1 MNVTTMPTIFLVGYM
16 GCGKTTLGA
25 ALAAVMK
32 VPFIDLDDYI
42 EERHEARISTIFSEV
57 GEAGFRKIEQQA
69 LREVAH
75 LGGIVA
81 CGGGTPCFS
90 GNMELMNSMGLTIW
104 LTTSA
109 ERIAARLSLPEQKAK
124 RPLVAEMADEEILD
138 FVKKS
143 LAERETYYAK
153 AQLRFDSTNIETAT
167 DTIETATLLAGVLAS
182 LTT

>member
-1 MNVTTMPTIFLVGYM
+1 M

-25 ALAAVMK
+25 ALAAVMN

-42 EERHEARISTIFSEV
+42 EERHEARIATIFSEA
-57 GEAGFRKIEQQA
+57 GESGFRKLEQQA

-90 GNMELMNSMGLTIW
+90 GNMELMNSVGLTIW

-109 ERIAARLSLPEQKAK
+109 ERITARLCLPEQKAK
-124 RPLVAEMADEEILD
+124 RPLVAAMADEEVLAY
-138 FVKKS
+138 VKEQ
-143 LAERETYYAK
+143 LAKRQPFYAK
-153 AQLRFDSTNIETAT
+153 AHLRFDSTHIETAT
-167 DTIETATLLAGVLAS
+167 ETIETANLLAGLLAT
-182 LTT
+182 LRTDEQ